1 MSKLQEVLTMR
12 TKGVY
17 AAVFSL
23 ALITGCGNQ
32 TPRRPTDNLSLLA
45 LRSDTGMELRIGL
58 RRDSIHV
65 GDREPVELVYVVA
78 NGPKPTRFSNEPGR
92 FLVRLENATGAEIS
106 PASAGPP
113 VTGSWGRDV
122 EFLMP
127 GSSVLGQAMN
137 LRCIEH
143 GAGYGEAPS
152 EDDCVASYE
161 FRTPGEYRLILQYYG
176 PEVWPN
182 LDSLKSNTPAG
193 QVPRVEPVA
202 QGRRMADTAR
212 LVVVQ

>member
-1 MSKLQEVLTMR
+1 MSDLQKLSVARMKQLP
-12 TKGVY
+12 
-17 AAVFSL
+17 AAGFIFILL
-23 ALITGCGNQ
+23 AACGNQ
-32 TPRRPTDNLSLLA
+32 TPRPHSDELSLLA
-45 LRSDTGMELRIGL
+45 TKPDTGLELRIGL

-65 GDREPVELVYVVA
+65 GDREPVELVYAVA
-78 NGPKPTRFSNEPGR
+78 NGPKPTRFNNEPGR
-92 FLVRLENATGAEIS
+92 FVVRLENASGVEIP

-113 VTGSWGRDV
+113 VTGSWGPDV

-127 GSSVLGQAMN
+127 GGGALVQTVN

-152 EDDCVASYE
+152 EGDCLANYN

-182 LDSLKSNTPAG
+182 LDSLKTNTPAG
-193 QVPRVEPVA
+193 QVA
-202 QGRRMADTAR
+202 QVRRIANGRRMADTTR
-212 LVVVQ
+212 LVVVR

>member
-1 MSKLQEVLTMR
+1 MTELQEVPTMR
-12 TKGVY
+12 TKRLY
-17 AAVFSL
+17 AAIFSM
-23 ALITGCGNQ
+23 ALLTGCGNQ
-32 TPRRPTDNLSLLA
+32 TPHRPGNSLSLLA
-45 LRSDTGMELRIGL
+45 LKPDTGLELRVGL
-58 RRDSIHV
+58 RRDSVNV
-65 GDREPVELVYVVA
+65 GDREPVELLYVVA

-92 FLVRLENATGAEIS
+92 FLVRLENATGAEIP

-127 GSSVLGQAMN
+127 GSSVLGQVMN

-152 EDDCVASYE
+152 KDDCIASYD

-182 LDSLKSNTPAG
+182 LDSLKTNTPAG
-193 QVPRVEPVA
+193 QVPQAEPIA

-212 LVVVQ
+212 LVVVR